1 MEIFIIKEGVIVFV
15 MMFTSIFSPREVITD
30 IAGDD
35 GYDDGDEGDI
45 LLVKMSSDAFT
56 PVSVCLSVLSNLLF
70 PVCSFTMSCSTLL
83 YSTQHPFLLMP

>member
-1 MEIFIIKEGVIVFV
+1 MFV

-45 LLVKMSSDAFT
+45 FLVKMSSDAFT
-56 PVSVCLSVLSNLLF
+56 PVSVCLSYLIFSSLSVHSL
-70 PVCSFTMSCSTLL
+70 CRALL
-83 YSTQHPFLLMP
+83 YSTQLNIPSFSCHEWLTH